1 MSTFMTVEQLQA
13 QIASLNAEMERLR
26 ALVKEAQLE
35 GWLAADS
42 YGISDYEY
50 QQIWEK
56 SRTRAAL
63 QPKEG
68 E

>member
-1 MSTFMTVEQLQA
+1 MTFMTVEQLQA
-13 QIASLNAEMERLR
+13 QIASLTGENKRLR
-26 ALVKEAQLE
+26 ALVKEAQIE

-56 SRTRAAL
+56 SRARAAL